1 MKKLLSIVLL
11 FSCLLETTPW
21 NTMQPCI
28 ASTITPSE
36 QIVENDNS
44 SISTENSLI
53 SYYDVYGEVYKQEPI
68 SVTSSSITLPNY
80 QGRQKY
86 VIAHFVG
93 WTYGTQPVY
102 VYPGDNLSRYTF
114 FSPGDTCMIS
124 KGVNFAPL
132 FVYSCTLSSTSIIL
146 DKNTLSVGET
156 TTCSVRGFSNEY
168 VTYSCEDPS
177 IARIESDGTITALR
191 AGTTKILA
199 SVYRKY
205 DGYDVPESFSLE
217 QKITVYDTCTPTPT
231 MELLA
236 DSYVYYFDANGSCY
250 SSTFICGING
260 STRLPSYKSSLLADN
275 ETFIGW
281 KQGNAP
287 IIYDTKDSIDYNN
300 ILYPNDKVDIPRNTY
315 FYPVILR
322 ENRTTTTSLPSQVGD
337 SNTDKQPQTTPTLTP
352 TVSPASSPQVGNDQ
366 PNKQPQVTPTLTPR
380 STPVPTTTAT
390 QTVLPE
396 PEMEYNKDLITTPLV
411 ATTLPPTKF
420 PSSTPQAEI
429 WEPLPTNISAATA
442 VPQVTHNQNGQPPK
456 GTAKPQNK
464 PITYSKPKRVKNRA
478 WKKFVLHFSKVANAT
493 GYQIKYSRTKN
504 GKGKTI
510 TTKSC
515 KKNMKPYHLKGKYYI
530 KIRAYKKID
539 GTTIYGSWTITKK
552 KF

>member
-1 MKKLLSIVLL
+1 MKKLLSIFLL
-11 FSCLLETTPW
+11 FSCLLEATPW

-28 ASTITPSE
+28 ASTITSSE
-36 QIVENDNS
+36 QIVESDNS
-44 SISTENSLI
+44 SSSTETSLVR
-53 SYYDVYGEVYKQEPI
+53 YYDVYGEVYKQEPI
-68 SVTSSSITLPNY
+68 SVTSSSITLPKY

-102 VYPGDNLSRYTF
+102 VYPGDDLSRYTF

-132 FVYSCTLSSTSIIL
+132 FVYSCTLTSASIIL

-156 TTCSVRGFSNEY
+156 TTCSVKGFSNEY

-205 DGYDVPESFSLE
+205 DGYDVPESFSLA

-231 MELLA
+231 MELIA
-236 DSYVYYFDANGSCY
+236 HCYVYYFDANGSCY
-250 SSTFICGING
+250 SSTFICSVNG
-260 STRLPSYKSSLLADN
+260 STRLPDYKSSLLADN

-300 ILYPNDKVDIPRNTY
+300 ILYPDDKVDISGNTY

-322 ENRTTTTSLPSQVGD
+322 ESRTTTTSLPSQVGD

-411 ATTLPPTKF
+411 ATPLPPTKF
-420 PSSTPQAEI
+420 PSSTPQAET
-429 WEPLPTNISAATA
+429 WEPLPTNILAATA
-442 VPQVTHNQNGQPPK
+442 IPQVTHNQNEHHPK

-464 PITYSKPKRVKNRA
+464 PITYSKPKRIKNISC
-478 WKKFVLHFSKVANAT
+478 KKFVLHFSKVANAT

-539 GTTIYGSWTITKK
+539 GATIYGSWTITKK